1 MTEKRFSDDQLRE
14 FVIAGHWNLPKVQE
28 FLSQF
33 PELLNIPHRWTDDDH
48 ETAIQAA
55 AHAGSA
61 HVADFLLAKGA
72 PLEICTAA
80 MLGRQSDVE
89 RLLAEDPQR
98 IHAVGA
104 HAISLMSHA
113 ALSGNVPLAKML
125 FDLGARDGMSQALG
139 NAVTKGHLDMA
150 RWILEKGNPDL
161 SWKNY
166 EGKTPLMIASETVND
181 SMVELLRSF
190 GAS

>member
-1 MTEKRFSDDQLRE
+1 MSGNSYSDDQLRE

-33 PELLNIPHRWTDDDH
+33 PEILNIPHRWTDDDH

-55 AHAGSA
+55 AHAGSP

-98 IHAVGA
+98 IHATGA
-104 HAISLMSHA
+104 HGIPLISHA
-113 ALSGNVPLAKML
+113 ALSGNVPLAQML
-125 FDLGARDGMSQALG
+125 FERGAHEGMSLALG

-150 RWILEKGNPDL
+150 RWILENGNPDL
-161 SWKNY
+161 GWKNY